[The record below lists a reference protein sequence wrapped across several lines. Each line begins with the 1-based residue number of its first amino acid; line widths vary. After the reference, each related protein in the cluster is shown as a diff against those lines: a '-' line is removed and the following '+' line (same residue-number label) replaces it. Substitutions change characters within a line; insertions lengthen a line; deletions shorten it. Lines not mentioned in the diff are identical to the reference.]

1 MYYRHFKGRY
11 YQVVGEALDT
21 TTDDKVIVYRT
32 LYSSD
37 HALFTRPYHEF
48 HGVTTTAQGE
58 TVQRFTPVERADLPQ
73 EAKDMVV
80 QSIPVMDSNRTPS
93 NSNRF

>member
-21 TTDDKVIVYRT
+21 TNDGRVIVYRT
-32 LYSSD
+32 LYPSD
-37 HALFTRPYHEF
+37 YALFTRPYQEF

-58 TVQRFTPVERADLPQ
+58 TVQRFTLVEHASLPQ

-80 QSIPVMDSNRTPS
+80 QSIPVMSS
-93 NSNRF
+93 